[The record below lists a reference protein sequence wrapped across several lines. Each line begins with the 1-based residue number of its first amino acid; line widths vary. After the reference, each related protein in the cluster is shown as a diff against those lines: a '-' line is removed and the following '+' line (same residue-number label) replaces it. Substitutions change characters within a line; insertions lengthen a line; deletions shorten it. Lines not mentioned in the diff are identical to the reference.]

1 MKTKSLVTFLVVFA
15 LITLSNV
22 AEARLKLTPTM
33 LDCPDTTV
41 GQAVDCSY
49 IEVKNNNVI
58 LSTSISDVRVGDNEN
73 FTIDTSACIG
83 KTLRAKAT
91 CNIPVTFNPTLARDF
106 DSSLVVYYSGT
117 FKKRKVSADIYG
129 RGIRPVVL
137 LSTETADF
145 GEQTVNTSH
154 YQSVTMK
161 NIGSDTLNID
171 SITVPLGSGFRVI
184 SHCGDSLEASES
196 CLIQIFFEP
205 TRETSYAAT
214 VEINDDAEDSPQSVE
229 ATGTGV
235 AAGRPDVHLDK
246 THIDYGS
253 EQVGTIKTDT
263 ITVTNAGTVP
273 LTIASIVASG
283 TDYSQTNDCG
293 AGLAVDGSCTITVT
307 FEPATVGA
315 FSGLVTINDNAD
327 DSPQTVSLEGKGVSP
342 DAILTPGVIE
352 FGHQTIDKSSD
363 EREIVLLNSGT
374 SDLTITDISTS
385 DSVYVQ
391 TNNCPAT
398 LEAKKSCSIYVVFSP
413 TETGL
418 VAGTLTVSD
427 DATSGGAQVVY
438 LFGTGIT
445 GPDVDI
451 VPGLH
456 DFGDIEVGNTS
467 QPQDFEVTNTGDGDL
482 SIYSI
487 TANSDFA
494 QTNDCPETLAE
505 EETCTIEATFIP
517 EVAGNFFGFLSIA
530 DDATGSPHRANM
542 WGYGTSSDVTLL
554 PASVDF
560 GKQTIDKSSLV
571 HNILLQNAGN
581 TAITITSIETGS
593 TVFTQTNDC
602 ADSIAPSEFCT
613 IGATFT
619 PDSLDEVSGAIT
631 ITDSASGSPH
641 NVDLFGS
648 GVDPVYPDVDISP
661 KFWDFGPALV
671 GTVSDVKGFAVKNT
685 GVADLEIYSIDTNS
699 EFAQTNDC
707 PSTLSSGNTCTI
719 SVTFSPQSSG
729 SFSGHIRVIDN
740 TPDGYQLI
748 SLVGTATHSGDIDL
762 SLSTSEVDF
771 GSVSINTTS
780 DPQTVIVTN
789 SGTNDLIIGA
799 VSLEGSDSVYFSKST
814 NCQEASLD
822 AGKSCLIDIAFNPL
836 VVGSQ
841 TAVVKLYD
849 DAVGSPHAIL
859 VMGNGEG
866 VGSCS
871 LMSSSMPDLLPYVL
885 IAILP
890 CFIFVCRLRR
900 KFVSAKSK

>member
-1 MKTKSLVTFLVVFA
+1 MKTKSLVTFLVVFI
-15 LITLSNV
+15 LIALSNS
-22 AEARLKLTPTM
+22 AEARLKLTPRM
-33 LDCPDTTV
+33 LDCPDTSV

-49 IEVKNNNVI
+49 IEVKNNNI
-58 LSTSISDVRVGDNEN
+58 LLSTSIADIRIGDDEN

-106 DSSLVVYYSGT
+106 DSSLVVYYAGT
-117 FKKRKVSADIYG
+117 FKQRTASADVYG

-137 LSTETADF
+137 LSSETADF

-154 YQSVTMK
+154 YQFVTMK

-171 SITVPLGSGFRVI
+171 NITVPLGSGFRVV
-184 SHCGDSLEASES
+184 SLCGDALEVAES

-214 VEINDDAEDSPQSVE
+214 VEINDDAEDSPQSIE
-229 ATGTGV
+229 ATGTGTPE
-235 AAGRPDVHLDK
+235 GLPDVHLDK

-253 EQVGTIKTDT
+253 EQVWATSTDT

-293 AGLAVDGSCTITVT
+293 VGLAVDGSCTITVT
-307 FEPATVGA
+307 FAPITVGA
-315 FSGLVTINDNAD
+315 FSGLITLNDNAA
-327 DSPQTVSLEGKGVSP
+327 DSPQTITLEGKGVSP

-352 FGHQTIDKSSD
+352 FGHQTIDKTSD
-363 EREIVLLNSGT
+363 ERQVVLLNSGT
-374 SDLTITDISTS
+374 SDLTITEITTS
-385 DSVYVQ
+385 DSVYTQ
-391 TNNCPAT
+391 TNDCPAT
-398 LEAKKSCSIYVVFSP
+398 LGAKKSCSIYVAFSP
-413 TETGL
+413 TATGF
-418 VAGTLTVSD
+418 VSGTLSVQD
-427 DATSGGAQVVY
+427 DATSGSPQVVF

-456 DFGDIEVGNTS
+456 DFGDIEVGKTS

-494 QTNDCPETLAE
+494 QTNDCPATLAE
-505 EETCTIEATFIP
+505 EETCTIEAVFTP
-517 EVAGNFFGFLSIA
+517 EVSGNFFGFLSIV
-530 DDATGSPHRANM
+530 DDATGSPQKANM

-554 PASVDF
+554 PASVNF
-560 GKQTIDKSSLV
+560 GNQTVDKSSLV
-571 HNILLQNAGN
+571 HDILFQNSGN

-602 ADSIAPSEFCT
+602 AVSIAPTEFCT
-613 IGATFT
+613 ISATFT
-619 PDSLDEVSGAIT
+619 PSSLGEVSGAIT
-631 ITDSASGSPH
+631 ITDDASGSPH
-641 NVDLFGS
+641 NVDLFGV
-648 GVDPVYPDVDISP
+648 GIDPVYPDIDISP

-671 GTVSDVKGFAVKNT
+671 GTTSDVKAFAVKNT

-707 PSTLSSGNTCTI
+707 PATLAAGDTCTI

-729 SFSGHIRVIDN
+729 HFSGHIRVIDN
-740 TPDGYQLI
+740 TPDGYQLV

-780 DPQTVIVTN
+780 DSQTVIVTN
-789 SGTNDLIIGA
+789 SGTSDLIIGA
-799 VSLEGSDSVYFSKST
+799 VTLEGSDSAYFSKST
-814 NCQEASLD
+814 NCQEANLD
-822 AGKSCLIDIAFNPL
+822 VGKSCLIDIAFNPL

-841 TAVVKLYD
+841 TAVVMLYD
-849 DAVGSPHAIL
+849 DAVGSPHSVL
-859 VMGNGEG
+859 VTGNGTG
-866 VGSCS
+866 VGGCS
-871 LMSSSMPDLLPYVL
+871 LMSLSAPDLLVYIL
-885 IAILP
+885 IAIVP
-890 CFIFVCRLRR
+890 CLICIFTVRRRFICHR
-900 KFVSAKSK
+900 S